1 MLTYLGGYS
10 VGDPPLSIPNREV
23 KPDCADGTAVF
34 VGEQVAAD
42 FQEGYSFEYPSFLCA
57 FYYICRKINMKKV
70 FVLYLLTLSLVV
82 SAKDWVKICG
92 EERYVVPENVSL
104 RDAKNEAL
112 MRAKANALA
121 ERFGTI
127 IHQGT
132 TSVIKENNVGLNEYF
147 IQTTG
152 QELRGEWIEDI
163 GQPIYRILFENEM
176 QIVEVSICG
185 KARERK
191 FAEIDFVAKV
201 MRNDTDNRSE
211 TEKFQSGD
219 AFYLYFRTP
228 IKGYLSVY
236 LIDENQQ
243 ATCLL
248 PYQHQSFHSVAV
260 DANTDYVF
268 FSLKESIDNDF
279 VDEYIL
285 TANDDV
291 VQNQLYIIFS
301 PNEFVKANDEYK
313 TSNLRELSFA
323 DFQTWLTKNRVY
335 DEKMQ
340 VIRKVLTITK

>member
-1 MLTYLGGYS
+1 
-10 VGDPPLSIPNREV
+10 
-23 KPDCADGTAVF
+23 
-34 VGEQVAAD
+34 
-42 FQEGYSFEYPSFLCA
+42 
-57 FYYICRKINMKKV
+57 MKKV
-70 FVLYLLTLSLVV
+70 LVLYLLTFSLVV

-104 RDAKNEAL
+104 RDAKNVAL

-121 ERFGTI
+121 EHFGTI

-132 TSVIKENNVGLNEYF
+132 TSVKKDNNDGLNEYF

-152 QELRGEWIEDI
+152 QELRGDWIEDVN
-163 GQPIYRILFENEM
+163 QPIYRILFENEM
-176 QIVEVSICG
+176 QIVEVSVCG

-191 FAEIDFVAKV
+191 LAEIDLVAKLL
-201 MRNDTDNRSE
+201 RNDTDNRSE
-211 TEKFQSGD
+211 TDKFQSGD

-228 IKGYLSVY
+228 INGFLSVY

-248 PYQHQSFHSVAV
+248 PYQHQLSHSVSV

-268 FSLKESIDNDF
+268 FSEKKCTDKNF

-313 TSNLRELSFA
+313 TSDLRELTFA

-340 VIRKVLTITK
+340 VVRKVLTITK

>member
-1 MLTYLGGYS
+1 
-10 VGDPPLSIPNREV
+10 
-23 KPDCADGTAVF
+23 
-34 VGEQVAAD
+34 
-42 FQEGYSFEYPSFLCA
+42 
-57 FYYICRKINMKKV
+57 MKKLL
-70 FVLYLLTLSLVV
+70 VLYLLLFSLVV

-121 ERFGTI
+121 EHFGTI
-127 IHQGT
+127 IYQGT
-132 TSVIKENNVGLNEYF
+132 TSVKKDNNGGLNEYF

-163 GQPIYRILFENEM
+163 NQPIYRILFENEM
-176 QIVEVSICG
+176 QIVEVSVCG

-191 FAEIDFVAKV
+191 LSEIDLVAKLL
-201 MRNDTDNRSE
+201 RNDTDNRSE
-211 TEKFQSGD
+211 TD
-219 AFYLYFRTP
+219 NFRTP
-228 IKGYLSVY
+228 INGFLSVY

-248 PYQHQSFHSVAV
+248 PYQHHLSHSVSV

-268 FSLKESIDNDF
+268 FSEKKCTDKNF

-301 PNEFVKANDEYK
+301 PKEFVKANDEYK
-313 TSNLRELSFA
+313 TSDLRELTFA